1 MLKKYNRSFH
11 LYTDMDYKLTQYSKA
26 SGCGCKI
33 APSVL
38 EEILKGTGQAMS
50 FGQLLVGNETKDDA
64 AVFELHNGDCI
75 ISTTDFFTPIV
86 DKPSDFGKI
95 SACNAISDVYAMG
108 GKPLM
113 AVAILGW
120 PVDKIPVEAARE
132 VIRGAQEICNAAGI
146 PLAGG
151 HSVDTQEPLF
161 GLAVTGQIRKEN
173 LKKNNT
179 IRENDLLYLT
189 KPLGTGILSA
199 ALKRGLLKPEDYPV
213 LLDTASALNSIGE
226 KAGQLGFV
234 HAMTDITGFGFAGH
248 LLEML
253 EGNHLSAVI
262 EKENIPVMAGVRD
275 YMAQFVF
282 PDNTTRNFNA
292 QAHRTAGMA
301 DLDFMIYCDPQTSG
315 GLLISV
321 DEHYEV
327 AMDEFLKKNAQFF
340 AKVGRMTERK
350 EKEIM
355 FV

>member
-1 MLKKYNRSFH
+1 
-11 LYTDMDYKLTQYSKA
+11 MDYKLTQYSKA

-33 APSVL
+33 APAVL
-38 EEILKGTGQAMS
+38 EEILKGTGQTMS
-50 FGQLLVGNETKDDA
+50 FAQLLVGNETRDDA

-86 DKPSDFGKI
+86 DDPFDFGKI

-120 PVDKIPVEAARE
+120 PVDKIPAEVAKE
-132 VIRGAQEICNAAGI
+132 VIKGAQEICSAAGI

-151 HSVDTQEPLF
+151 HSVDTQDPLF
-161 GLAVTGQIRKEN
+161 GLAVTGHIRKEH

-179 IRENDLLYLT
+179 IKENDILYLT

-199 ALKRGLLKPEDYPV
+199 ALKRGLLKAEDYS
-213 LLDTASALNSIGE
+213 LLLNTASTLNSIGE
-226 KAGQLGFV
+226 KAGQHSYV
-234 HAMTDITGFGFAGH
+234 HAMTDVTGFGFTGH
-248 LLEML
+248 LLEMI
-253 EGNHLSAVI
+253 EGNDLSAMI
-262 EKENIPVMAGVRD
+262 EKEKIPVMDSVKE
-275 YMAQFVF
+275 YMSQFIF

-292 QAHRTAGMA
+292 QSARTEGMA
-301 DLDFMIYCDPQTSG
+301 DLDFMLYCDPQTSG

-321 DEHYEV
+321 DKHHE
-327 AMDEFLKKNAQFF
+327 ADMDDLLKSNNQFF
-340 AKVGRMTERK
+340 SKIGQITSRK
-350 EKEIM
+350 EKEIV